1 MWQYSELKHLLYIK
15 IGHSFQVWTSTANDK
30 RLAQTFGCRKM
41 ITLLFD
47 LNKHF
52 VHDFMSSVA
61 SFRSQWPQSAVQL
74 VAYVPHYSQN
84 GR

>member
-1 MWQYSELKHLLYIK
+1 
-15 IGHSFQVWTSTANDK
+15 
-30 RLAQTFGCRKM
+30 M
-41 ITLLFD
+41 IALLFD

-61 SFRSQWPQSAVQL
+61 SFRSQWQQDAIQL
-74 VAYVPHYSQN
+74 VTYVPHYSQN